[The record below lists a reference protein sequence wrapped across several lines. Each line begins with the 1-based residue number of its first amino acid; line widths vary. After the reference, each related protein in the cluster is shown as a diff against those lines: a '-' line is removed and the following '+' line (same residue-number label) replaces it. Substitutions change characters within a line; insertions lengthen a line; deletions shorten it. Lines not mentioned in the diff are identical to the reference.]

1 MKYLSSLQNK
11 NLSGKT
17 CLLRVDLNLEE
28 NEIRGRG
35 HLRIAAI
42 LPTLDFLLK
51 NKARIVLLSH
61 RGRPKGFD
69 KKQSLKFF
77 TKIFSE
83 KLNRKVN
90 FIDNFNFAE
99 IRKKIKNSS
108 PASVFLLENLRFL
121 KGEEKNSLRL
131 ARQLASLG
139 DIYINDDFAVSHR
152 KDASVAAITKFL
164 PAYAGFLLEKE
175 IKNLNKAMK
184 NPKKPL
190 VVILGG
196 AKVSDKIGLIKSFMK
211 KADYFLIGG
220 GIASTFLAAQGLPV
234 GDSFYDKSANS
245 PDKIFSKSLGGQARK
260 KIILPVDA
268 IIYKRQIL
276 DIGPETVK
284 KYAGIVQ
291 KAGTIIWNGPM
302 GYIEDKR
309 FANGSKEI
317 VKAIIKSKSHSVI
330 GGGETIASL
339 KIKNQKSKI
348 KNNVFLSTG
357 GGAMLEY
364 LAGKKLPGIEALK

>member
-1 MKYLSSLQNK
+1 M
-11 NLSGKT
+11 
-17 CLLRVDLNLEE
+17 RVDLNLEE
-28 NEIRGRG
+28 NEIRSRG

-51 NKARIVLLSH
+51 NKTKIALLSH

-139 DIYINDDFAVSHR
+139 NIYINDDFAVSHR
-152 KDASVAAITKFL
+152 KDASVAAIAKYL
-164 PAYAGFLLEKE
+164 PSYAGLLLEKE
-175 IKNLNKAMK
+175 IRNLSKVMK
-184 NPKKPL
+184 NPRKPL
-190 VVILGG
+190 VIILGG
-196 AKVSDKIGLIKSFMK
+196 AKVSDKISLIRG

-220 GIASTFLAAQGLPV
+220 AMANTFIAAQGIPV
-234 GDSFYDKSANS
+234 GDSLYDRNA
-245 PDKIFSKSLGGQARK
+245 DLRGLIRGLTQKIF
-260 KIILPVDA
+260 LPVDVVV
-268 IIYKRQIL
+268 YKRKIL
-276 DIGPETVK
+276 DIGPKTVD
-284 KYAGIVQ
+284 KYSKIIKQA
-291 KAGTIIWNGPM
+291 KTIIWNGPM
-302 GYIEDKR
+302 GYIEDER
-309 FANGSKEI
+309 FANGSKAI
-317 VKAIIKSKSHSVI
+317 AKAIIKSKAHSVI

>member
-1 MKYLSSLQNK
+1 M
-11 NLSGKT
+11 
-17 CLLRVDLNLEE
+17 RVDLNLEE

-152 KDASVAAITKFL
+152 KDASVAAIAKFL

-196 AKVSDKIGLIKSFMK
+196 AKVLDKISLIRG

-220 GIASTFLAAQGLPV
+220 AMANTFIAAQGIPV
-234 GDSFYDKSANS
+234 GDSLYDRNADL
-245 PDKIFSKSLGGQARK
+245 PAKILSKNLGGQARK
-260 KIILPVDA
+260 KIILPVDT
-268 IIYKRQIL
+268 IVHKRQIL
-276 DIGPETVK
+276 DIGPETIK
-284 KYAGIVQ
+284 KYAGIIQ
-291 KAGTIIWNGPM
+291 KAGTIVWNGPM
-302 GYIEDKR
+302 GYIEDER
-309 FANGSKEI
+309 FANGSKAI
-317 VKAIIKSKSHSVI
+317 AKAIIKSKAHSVI